1 MNVGIIGLGLI
12 GGSIARA
19 LKNDTDETVMGYN
32 RTKSVV
38 LEAKLIEAIDCEL
51 TDERLGICDYIILA
65 LYPEASVEYVKENY
79 KKFKPG
85 AIVMDTCGVKKY
97 VCDELMPLAAEN
109 DFTFI
114 GAHPMAGIER
124 SGFSNSSA
132 KMFNNASV
140 VITPPEGITLAMLG
154 EIKKFWGAIGFT
166 NMEVTTPE
174 NHDRV
179 IAYTSQLA
187 HIASSAYIKS
197 PTALDHK
204 GFTGGSYK
212 DLTRVARLNEGM
224 WTELF
229 MENKDCLLTETDR
242 LIENLKEYR
251 DALATED
258 REKMQA
264 LLKNG
269 REQKEEA
276 DRNDLK

>member
-38 LEAKLIEAIDCEL
+38 LEAKLVEAIDCEL

-124 SGFSNSSA
+124 SGFSNSNA

-140 VITPPEGITLAMLG
+140 VITPPEDITLALLG

-229 MENKDCLLTETDR
+229 MENKECLLTETDR

-251 DALATED
+251 DALAAED
-258 REKMQA
+258 REKMEA
-264 LLKNG
+264 LLRDG
-269 REQKEEA
+269 REKKEEA